1 MCETTNKKNI
11 HPFWVGNART
21 IPPNWGLFFKVMEEN
36 LLFDFGEIPVE
47 TKTEAQVD
55 ADEYQS
61 IVLKSEVKKDEYTN
75 YIQDTF
81 DLKVGDVSKV
91 CIPNKLNIESFKDWN
106 IGVICGASGSGKS
119 TILKHLAK
127 QHNTKIA
134 SPLFDSTKC
143 LISNFDTMTPKD
155 ATMLLSQM
163 GLASVPTWIRPFNVL
178 SNGEQY
184 RASLAKAVSDA
195 KDDEIIFVDEY
206 TSVVDRNVAMSMS
219 NALQKY
225 IRRTNKK
232 IILATCHYDIFE
244 WLRPDWIYDLNKGG
258 ALEKGDCL
266 RRPQIE
272 LQVYRTTC
280 DTWERFKKY
289 HYMTAELNEAATCFV
304 FTWNEK
310 LVAFES
316 ILPLPNGSF
325 KNAYREHRLVV
336 LPDFQG
342 LGIGIKISEWCGG
355 ILLNDGKSFY
365 AKTVNPALGKYRE
378 KSHKWQA
385 TSTNGKKRSER
396 EVSKEHNMMGG
407 LTRPSYSHKYVGEPI
422 QGFEDLLLPIDKVRY
437 NNSMKGQL
445 TFNFE

>member
-1 MCETTNKKNI
+1 MQQDLFENQNI
-11 HPFWVGNART
+11 
-21 IPPNWGLFFKVMEEN
+21 EN
-36 LLFDFGEIPVE
+36 VEQHNTLFDAEN
-47 TKTEAQVD
+47 
-55 ADEYQS
+55 YQQ
-61 IVLKSEVKKDEYTN
+61 IVLTSNVKQDEYTK
-75 YIQDTF
+75 YIADNF
-81 DLKVGDVSKV
+81 DLHISDTCTVA
-91 CIPNKLNIESFKDWN
+91 IPNKLDIDHLNYDWN

-127 QHNTKIA
+127 QHNTTIA
-134 SPLFDSTKC
+134 IPLFDSSKC
-143 LISNFDTMTPKD
+143 LISNFDNMTPKD

-184 RASLAKAVSDA
+184 RASLAKAVCDA
-195 KDDEIIFVDEY
+195 KDGNIFFVDEY

-225 IRRTNKK
+225 IRRANKK

-258 ALEKGDCL
+258 ALEKGDYL

-289 HYMTAELNEAATCFV
+289 HYMTSALNEASMCFV
-304 FTWNEK
+304 FTWNNK
-310 LVAFES
+310 MVAFYS
-316 ILPLPNGSF
+316 VLPLPSGQYQ
-325 KNAYREHRLVV
+325 NAYRGHRLVV

-342 LGIGIKISEWCGG
+342 LGIGGKVSEFIGG
-355 ILLNDGKSFY
+355 ILKSVGKTLY
-365 AKTVNPALGKYRE
+365 TKTVNPAIGLYRTNA
-378 KSHKWQA
+378 KDKWTPSAANLKADKQEHIDKC
-385 TSTNGKKRSER
+385 S
-396 EVSKEHNMMGG
+396 SKGG
-407 LTRPSYSHKYVGEPI
+407 LTRPSYCFKYIGEPI
-422 QGFEDLLLPIDKVRY
+422 SGYEELLLPIDKVRY

>member
-1 MCETTNKKNI
+1 
-11 HPFWVGNART
+11 
-21 IPPNWGLFFKVMEEN
+21 MEEL
-36 LLFDFGEIPVE
+36 LLFDFNDIPTAPK
-47 TKTEAQVD
+47 TKTYID

-127 QHNTKIA
+127 QRNSNIA
-134 SPLFDSTKC
+134 NPTFDSTKC

-155 ATMLLSQM
+155 ATMLLAQM

-225 IRRTNKK
+225 IRRANKK

-258 ALEKGDCL
+258 ALEKGDYL

-272 LQVYRTTC
+272 LQVYRTTT

-289 HYMTAELNEAATCFV
+289 HYMTAELSESAMCFV
-304 FTWNEK
+304 FTWNDK

-316 ILPLPNGSF
+316 ILPLPSGGFDNG
-325 KNAYREHRLVV
+325 YREHRLVV
-336 LPDFQG
+336 LPDYQG
-342 LGIGIKISEWCGG
+342 LGIGIMVSQWMGG
-355 ILLNDGKSFY
+355 VLAANGKQLFT
-365 AKTVNPALGKYRE
+365 KTVNPALGIYRE
-378 KSHKWQA
+378 KNKDKWTPTSH
-385 TSTNGKKRSER
+385 NLRGMSESESSR
-396 EVSKEHNMMGG
+396 MMGG
-407 LTRPSYSHKYVGEPI
+407 LTRLSYCHKYSGADI
-422 QGFEDLLLPIDKVRY
+422 YGFDNLLLSADRIRY
-437 NNSMKGQL
+437 NKANENQL
-445 TFNFE
+445 RLFE

>member
-1 MCETTNKKNI
+1 
-11 HPFWVGNART
+11 
-21 IPPNWGLFFKVMEEN
+21 MEKN

-47 TKTEAQVD
+47 TKTQAQID
-55 ADEYQS
+55 SDEYQS

-127 QHNTKIA
+127 QKNTTIA
-134 SPLFDSTKC
+134 NPTFDSTKC

-195 KDDEIIFVDEY
+195 KDGEIIFVDEY

-225 IRRTNKK
+225 IRRANKK
-232 IILATCHYDIFE
+232 IILATCHYDIFD

-258 ALEKGDCL
+258 ALEKGDYL

-280 DTWERFKKY
+280 DTWDRFKKY
-289 HYMTAELNEAATCFV
+289 HYMTAELNKAATCFV
-304 FTWNEK
+304 FTWGYR
-310 LVAFES
+310 LVAFVGV
-316 ILPLPNGSF
+316 LPFPNGSL
-325 KNAYREHRLVV
+325 KNAFRETRTVF

-342 LGIGIKISEWCGG
+342 LGIGSKVTDFIGG
-355 ILLNDGKSFY
+355 VY
-365 AKTVNPALGKYRE
+365 ASKGLQYFTKTINPALGEYRK
-378 KSHKWQA
+378 KSPKWKA
-385 TSTNGKKRSER
+385 SSTNGKERTER

-407 LTRPSYSHKYVGEPI
+407 LTRPSYCYKYVGEPI
-422 QGFEDLLLPIDKVRY
+422 SGFEDLLLPIDKVRY

>member
-1 MCETTNKKNI
+1 MECETTEKNTLY
-11 HPFWVGNART
+11 PSWVGNART
-21 IPPNWGLFFKVMEEN
+21 IPPIWGLFSFMEEK

-47 TKTEAQVD
+47 TKTQVQVD

-91 CIPNKLNIESFKDWN
+91 CIPNKLNIESLKDWN

-127 QHNTKIA
+127 QHNAQIA
-134 SPLFDSTKC
+134 SPLFDSSKC

-184 RASLAKAVSDA
+184 RASLAKAVCDA
-195 KDDEIIFVDEY
+195 KDGEIIFVDEY

-258 ALEKGDCL
+258 ALEKGDYL

-272 LQVYRTTC
+272 LQVYRTTT

-289 HYMTAELNEAATCFV
+289 HYMTAELSESATCFV
-304 FTWNEK
+304 FTWNDK
-310 LVAFES
+310 IVAFES
-316 ILPLPNGSF
+316 ILPLPSGGFDNG
-325 KNAYREHRLVV
+325 YREHRLVV
-336 LPDFQG
+336 LPDYQG
-342 LGIGIKISEWCGG
+342 LGIGIMVSQWMGG
-355 ILLNDGKSFY
+355 VCAANGKQLFT
-365 AKTVNPALGKYRE
+365 KTVNPALGIYRE
-378 KSHKWQA
+378 KNKDKWTPTSHNLKGM
-385 TSTNGKKRSER
+385 TDR
-396 EVSKEHNMMGG
+396 ESSRMMGG
-407 LTRPSYSHKYVGEPI
+407 LTRLSYCHKYVGQPI
-422 QGFEDLLLPIDKVRY
+422 KGFEELLLPIDKVRY

>member
-1 MCETTNKKNI
+1 MQQDLFKNQNI
-11 HPFWVGNART
+11 
-21 IPPNWGLFFKVMEEN
+21 EN
-36 LLFDFGEIPVE
+36 VEQHKTLFDAGN
-47 TKTEAQVD
+47 
-55 ADEYQS
+55 YQQ
-61 IVLKSEVKKDEYTN
+61 IVLTSNVKQDEYTK
-75 YIQDTF
+75 YIAYNF
-81 DLKVGDVSKV
+81 DLHISDTSTVA
-91 CIPNKLNIESFKDWN
+91 IPNKLDIDHLNYDWN

-127 QHNTKIA
+127 SSNTTIA
-134 SPLFDSTKC
+134 SPLFDSSKC
-143 LISNFDTMTPKD
+143 LISNFGNMTPKD

-178 SNGEQY
+178 SSGEQY

-225 IRRTNKK
+225 IRRANKK

-258 ALEKGDCL
+258 ALEKGDYL

-289 HYMTAELNEAATCFV
+289 HYMTAELNKAATCFV
-304 FTWNEK
+304 FTWNNK

-316 ILPLPNGSF
+316 ILPLPNGSY

-342 LGIGIKISEWCGG
+342 FGIGSKVSEWVGG
-355 ILLNDGKSFY
+355 ILLNDGKTFY
-365 AKTVNPALGKYRE
+365 CKTVNPALGIYRQNSANWHQTGKNMKSEKAEHCE
-378 KSHKWQA
+378 KS
-385 TSTNGKKRSER
+385 
-396 EVSKEHNMMGG
+396 HNMMGG
-407 LTRPSYSHKYVGEPI
+407 LTRPSFCHKYVGKPI
-422 QGFEDLLLPIDKVRY
+422 SGFEDLLLPIDKVRY
-437 NNSMKGQL
+437 NNSMKCQL